1 MSGVLPANLS
11 AVSTCVVYVD
21 GLGEPRT
28 CDLLDLAGLA
38 VEGWRPVR
46 DFYAWPG
53 QRTFQGWWWSRTTRT
68 LLAFESLLERQA
80 LMAFDFDPLVSDM
93 SVQPFALVWPRDGT
107 SRRYHVPDLFLR
119 KSDGTGVVVDVR
131 AAGLLDERARAQFAL
146 TARTCAEI
154 GWDYVVYDELQ
165 MPRLQNLQFLSGY
178 RLDRH
183 APIAAV
189 AEAVLSAFRFPAR
202 LDDGALEASLE
213 VRRPLAV
220 TTSAC
225 FHLLWTHDLHVD
237 LDTELRSSSTV
248 VAGHV
253 SARR

>member
-1 MSGVLPANLS
+1 MTGVLPGNLS

-38 VEGWRPVR
+38 VEGWRPIR

-53 QRTFQGWWWSRTTRT
+53 QRTFQGWWWSRTTHT
-68 LLAFESLLERQA
+68 LLAFESLLERQS
-80 LMAFDFDPLVSDM
+80 LMSFDFDPFVSDM
-93 SVQPFALVWPRDGT
+93 SVQPFAFVWPRSGT
-107 SRRYHVPDLFLR
+107 SRKYHVPDLFLR

-131 AAGLLDERARAQFAL
+131 AAGLRDERARAQFEL

-154 GWDYVVYDELQ
+154 GWGYVVYEELRT
-165 MPRLQNLQFLSGY
+165 PRLQNLQFLSGY
-178 RLDRH
+178 RQDRQ
-183 APIAAV
+183 APAPAV
-189 AEAVLSAFRFPAR
+189 AEAVRAAFRFPAR
-202 LDDGALEASLE
+202 LDDGALDASI
-213 VRRPLAV
+213 VAGCPLAV
-220 TTSAC
+220 VTSAC

-237 LDTELRSSSTV
+237 LGTELTSASTL